1 MNDINNL
8 FFELIRVAIGNAVS
22 LSCTPSAAEWQTL
35 YELAKKQSLVG
46 ICFAGV
52 QRLQKQEQRP
62 PEMLCLKWMGMA
74 AKIQQRNEIV
84 DSHCIELNEMLSAS
98 GYDFCIVK
106 GQTNNVN
113 YKLKDLSG
121 AQQDLSALRQ
131 SGDIDVWVD
140 ADWKSLAAYVK
151 RKADTDEITDT
162 HIQLHVFDDTEV
174 ELHYCLM
181 KMANPFRQRFLKKWL
196 NGQKREQMMNEIP
209 FKSGSLHSP
218 TIEFNLVY
226 QLLHIYKHLFGE
238 GIGLRQL
245 MDYYFLLQ
253 RAFVTNDDHVKVECL
268 RENARHVVHNLGLD
282 RFASALM
289 WVLGKVFGLGMIN
302 MPWTPN
308 EKEGK
313 FLLDEIMQAG
323 NFGQQDVR
331 FVRSREDNH
340 LKRYLQLVA
349 SKLRFWSHYPAE
361 TFLFS
366 IDYFVDFFKLRYLKY
381 ELNKIS

>member
-1 MNDINNL
+1 MCLSHTPTADEWS
-8 FFELIRVAIGNAVS
+8 ELYAM
-22 LSCTPSAAEWQTL
+22 
-35 YELAKKQSLVG
+35 AKKQSLVG

-52 QRLQKQEQRP
+52 QKLGAQRQCP
-62 PEMLCLKWMGMA
+62 PEMLYLQWMGMA

-98 GYDFCIVK
+98 GFDFCTVK
-106 GQTNNVN
+106 GQTNSGN
-113 YKLKDLSG
+113 YKLRIESLEKNSLELRDLSG
-121 AQQDLSALRQ
+121 LRQ

-140 ADWKSLAAYVK
+140 ADWRALAAYVK
-151 RKADTDEITDT
+151 RKAGTDEITDT

-181 KMANPFRQRFLKKWL
+181 KMANPFRERFLKKWL
-196 NGQKREQMMNEIP
+196 EEQKRGQMEHEIP
-209 FKSGSLHSP
+209 FKGCSLHAL
-218 TIEFNLVY
+218 TVEFNLVY

-253 RAFVTNDDHVKVECL
+253 RAFLTDGEHVKVECL
-268 RENARHVVHNLGLD
+268 RENTRNVVHRLGMD
-282 RFASALM
+282 KFASALM
-289 WVLGKVFGLGMIN
+289 WVLREVFGLGMIN

-323 NFGQQDVR
+323 NFGHEDVR

-366 IDYFVDFFKLRYLKY
+366 IDYLVDFFKLRYLKY